1 MLLKIKVIMAEVD
14 ITINGRS
21 YRISCKD
28 GEEERIKS
36 LSSLINNQVQKLSE
50 KIGQLGEA
58 RMILLASLVLLD
70 KSDEVEKEA
79 EKIISITSEKIEKL
93 AKKFSNER

>member
-1 MLLKIKVIMAEVD
+1 MAEVD

-79 EKIISITSEKIEKL
+79 EKIISNTYEKVEKL
-93 AKKFSNER
+93 AKKFSNE

>member
-1 MLLKIKVIMAEVD
+1 MAEVD
-14 ITINGRS
+14 ITINGRA

-36 LSSLINNQVQKLSE
+36 LASLINNQVQKLSE

-79 EKIISITSEKIEKL
+79 EKIISITSDKIEKL
-93 AKKFSNER
+93 AKKFSNE

>member
-1 MLLKIKVIMAEVD
+1 MMAEVD
-14 ITINGRS
+14 ITINKRS

-36 LSSLINNQVQKLSE
+36 LASLINNQVQKLSE

-79 EKIISITSEKIEKL
+79 EKIISLTAEKIEKL
-93 AKKFSNER
+93 ARKFSND

>member
-1 MLLKIKVIMAEVD
+1 MAEVD

-79 EKIISITSEKIEKL
+79 EKIISITSKKIEKL
-93 AKKFSNER
+93 AKKFSNE

>member
-1 MLLKIKVIMAEVD
+1 MAEVD
-14 ITINGRS
+14 ITINERS

-79 EKIISITSEKIEKL
+79 EKIISITSEKVEKL
-93 AKKFSNER
+93 AKKFSNEW

>member
-1 MLLKIKVIMAEVD
+1 MAEVD

-79 EKIISITSEKIEKL
+79 EKIISITYEKIDKL
-93 AKKFSNER
+93 AKKFSNE

>member
-1 MLLKIKVIMAEVD
+1 MLLKIKAIMAEVD

-50 KIGQLGEA
+50 RIGQLGEA

-93 AKKFSNER
+93 AKKFSNE

>member
-1 MLLKIKVIMAEVD
+1 MAEVD
-14 ITINGRS
+14 ITINRRS

-28 GEEERIKS
+28 GEEERIKT
-36 LSSLINNQVQKLSE
+36 LASLINNQVQKLSE

-79 EKIISITSEKIEKL
+79 EKIISIAAEKIEEL
-93 AKKFSNER
+93 ARKFSND

>member
-1 MLLKIKVIMAEVD
+1 MAEVD

-36 LSSLINNQVQKLSE
+36 LSSLINDQVQKLSE

-79 EKIISITSEKIEKL
+79 EKIISIAAEKIEEL
-93 AKKFSNER
+93 ARKFSND

>member
-1 MLLKIKVIMAEVD
+1 MMAEVD
-14 ITINGRS
+14 ITINKRS

-36 LSSLINNQVQKLSE
+36 LAILINNQVQKLSE

-70 KSDEVEKEA
+70 KSDEAEKEA
-79 EKIISITSEKIEKL
+79 EKIIIMTAEKIERL
-93 AKKFSNER
+93 ARKFSND

>member
-1 MLLKIKVIMAEVD
+1 MAEVD
-14 ITINGRS
+14 ITINGIS

-36 LSSLINNQVQKLSE
+36 LSSLINDQVQKLSE

-58 RMILLASLVLLD
+58 RMILLAALVLLD

-79 EKIISITSEKIEKL
+79 EQIISITSEKVEKL
-93 AKKFSNER
+93 AKKFSNE

>member
-1 MLLKIKVIMAEVD
+1 MAEVD

-36 LSSLINNQVQKLSE
+36 LSSLINDQVQKLSE

-58 RMILLASLVLLD
+58 RMILLAALVLLD

-79 EKIISITSEKIEKL
+79 EKIISITSEKVEKL